1 MECPEGSCDAPT
13 GDAPRKESCEG
24 RCARNPTAKRFD
36 SALAKLTKEVTIASS
51 IEDHN
56 KVRFQ
61 NGALHS
67 LESLGEMQEI
77 MEATLR
83 GERSDLL
90 EVFGGDCRRV
100 AMKRARVEQLQEVL
114 SVSNH
119 VGDRRPNRSIDL
131 CQSIEDVLTSMEL
144 GQALAAAKRQAR
156 SRVMTMAEPTAEV
169 SEAAKGRSHAASE
182 AVYADIDVVSPINPR
197 PHQLLRKNTEERA
210 LAFKDLDDADS
221 YVEARA
227 IVEGLFEVL
236 DIDGTGVLEGD
247 EAEQAINDLVMHVMR
262 ESADRAAKY
271 GGRKFVPS
279 EDSVRKWVW
288 AVVDK
293 DGDGKITAAEAVAGF
308 MAVVDDIDEKE
319 ERGAAMAKTASVR

>member
-1 MECPEGSCDAPT
+1 MAVSP
-13 GDAPRKESCEG
+13 KG
-24 RCARNPTAKRFD
+24 RQFD
-36 SALAKLTKEVTIASS
+36 SALAKLTTEVTIAAR
-51 IEDHN
+51 IEDHA

-61 NGALHS
+61 NAALHS
-67 LESLGEMQEI
+67 LESLGVMQDI
-77 MEATLR
+77 MEALLKGDR
-83 GERSDLL
+83 ADLI

-114 SVSNH
+114 AVSNH
-119 VGDRRPNRSIDL
+119 VADRRPQRSIDF
-131 CQSIEDVLTSMEL
+131 CKSVEDVLTSMEL
-144 GQALAAAKRQAR
+144 GQALALAQRQAR
-156 SRVMTMAEPTAEV
+156 SRVMTMASAELAPQAGEGEKEAEV
-169 SEAAKGRSHAASE
+169 P
-182 AVYADIDVVSPINPR
+182 VDADLGQVSPITMHPPR
-197 PHQLLRKNTEERA
+197 ALRKNTEERA

-236 DIDGTGVLEGD
+236 DTDGTGVLEGE

-262 ESADRAAKY
+262 ESADRASKY

-279 EDSVRKWVW
+279 EESVRKWVW
-288 AVVDK
+288 DVVDK

-319 ERGAAMAKTASVR
+319 ERPVTMDKQSSVTR